1 MVKQVGKN
9 LLIMEMIMTRSDLI
23 ITMLDNIVNRINLS
37 AEWRQDYETAK
48 SIGLHDVVEY
58 CATIT
63 KKPYAKV
70 IEDIRS
76 YVNNQD
82 NMDEDLSYPQCYTLS
97 VKNNQAQKRK
107 FKKLRTDS
115 DPYVCTLDVFGNN
128 RNISITDDNWVVW
141 ERIWCSIAN
150 DATEKNKFWR
160 ELSSSNRSLIY
171 IQTSEPNITPAR
183 KWNIYSYAY
192 LKYINENKFPI
203 PDILRESDN
212 FSIVR
217 PLSFNNNAKYD
228 QFLDVYDVLNEV
240 KHSDDTLTRFLKV
253 YQVLELLAYRKEF
266 QELIKEHVQHRY
278 PIVRKIASL
287 TDSFKKS
294 EQKELSNLFSDCFSE
309 IGERLDPLAADGTRT
324 ISISYLTPQCLDYIK
339 KIYKVDADLD
349 VRHPKYS
356 TVLISKIVYQL
367 RCSIVHNKE
376 TEFHYTYNNLEE
388 YKAIVPLIKKLNELL
403 LSYIVEIINQGNLLV
418 YSHEKLN
425 LY

>member
-1 MVKQVGKN
+1 MTRYD
-9 LLIMEMIMTRSDLI
+9 LIMTI
-23 ITMLDNIVNRINLS
+23 LDDIVSRVNLS
-37 AEWRQDYETAK
+37 EEWKQDYETAK

-63 KKPYAKV
+63 KMPYAKV
-70 IEDIRS
+70 IEDLRS
-76 YVNNQD
+76 YVTKQD
-82 NMDEDLSYPQCYTLS
+82 EMDNDLSFPQCYTLS
-97 VKNNQAQKRK
+97 VKNKQAQKRK

-192 LKYINENKFPI
+192 LKYINEDKFPI
-203 PDILRESDN
+203 PYELQASELSPIYPILNYDGR
-212 FSIVR
+212 
-217 PLSFNNNAKYD
+217 AKYE
-228 QFLDVYDVLNEV
+228 QFFDVYDVLNEV
-240 KHSDDTLTRFLKV
+240 KHSPDILTRFMKV
-253 YQVLELLAYRKEF
+253 YQVIELLAYRMKF
-266 QELIKEHVQHRY
+266 QELIKEHIEHQY
-278 PIVRKIASL
+278 PIVRKIESL
-287 TDSFKKS
+287 TDRFKKN
-294 EQKELSNLFSDCFSE
+294 EIDEIVNLFKTQFTNIANQLDPQIGQLYPAGQTYLNNECLRFINEKYYIGTAGNGVHPTYSSQK
-309 IGERLDPLAADGTRT
+309 IGE
-324 ISISYLTPQCLDYIK
+324 
-339 KIYKVDADLD
+339 
-349 VRHPKYS
+349 
-356 TVLISKIVYQL
+356 IVYKI

-388 YKAIVPLIKKLNELL
+388 YKDIVPLIKKLNELL
-403 LSYIVEIINQGNLLV
+403 LSYIVEIINQGNSLV
-418 YSHEKLN
+418 YSHDKLN